1 MLVRSYSAIS
11 PLPVCSSHPHRKA
24 NTRCHV
30 PVGHTTPRTRTTR
43 TLHYNDCYHKKSPLV
58 HQRPRYFDNRA
69 GPYFLYVLICH
80 MPYEWQK
87 CYVSLVENLDVK
99 DVDCIKYSLS
109 KGIGLGIVVGGSIMK
124 VPQLVLSTLR
134 SLRPLPRLPFP

>member
-1 MLVRSYSAIS
+1 
-11 PLPVCSSHPHRKA
+11 
-24 NTRCHV
+24 
-30 PVGHTTPRTRTTR
+30 
-43 TLHYNDCYHKKSPLV
+43 
-58 HQRPRYFDNRA
+58 
-69 GPYFLYVLICH
+69 

>member
-1 MLVRSYSAIS
+1 
-11 PLPVCSSHPHRKA
+11 
-24 NTRCHV
+24 
-30 PVGHTTPRTRTTR
+30 
-43 TLHYNDCYHKKSPLV
+43 
-58 HQRPRYFDNRA
+58 
-69 GPYFLYVLICH
+69 

-87 CYVSLVENLDVK
+87 CYVSLVENLNVK

-134 SLRPLPRLPFP
+134 SLRPLPRLPFF